1 MVKKFTANC
10 NFGGQVAPV
19 TLYVGNPSKGNHPLA
34 FQSKWLSS
42 ERGGTIPSNIME
54 SFAKLSDIADKNKVP
69 FEDLCAYVID
79 EIQANKSLETDAN
92 RAQEL
97 SGQNTENHERHEE

>member
-10 NFGGQVAPV
+10 TFGGQVSPV

-42 ERGGTIPSNIME
+42 ERGGTIPPNIME

-79 EIQANKSLETDAN
+79 EIQANKSLEGDAN
-92 RAQEL
+92 KAQEL
-97 SGQNTENHERHEE
+97 SGQNTKENEE

>member
-10 NFGGQVAPV
+10 NFGGQVSPV

-34 FQSKWLSS
+34 FQNKWLST
-42 ERGGTIPSNIME
+42 ERGGQIPANIMD
-54 SFAKLSDIADKNKVP
+54 SFSKLSDIAEKNKVP

-79 EIQANKSLETDAN
+79 EIQSSKTLEDDANKAS
-92 RAQEL
+92 EL
-97 SGQNTENHERHEE
+97 SGKNNKEEKPNEG